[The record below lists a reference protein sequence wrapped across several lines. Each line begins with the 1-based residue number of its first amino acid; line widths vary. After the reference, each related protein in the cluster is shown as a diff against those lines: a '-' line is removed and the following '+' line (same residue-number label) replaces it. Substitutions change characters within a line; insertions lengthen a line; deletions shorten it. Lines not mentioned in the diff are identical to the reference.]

1 MCICSACQAVL
12 AAAAVPGAELGIVFV
27 FCCYCCVV
35 LLLLLLLL
43 LRHLRRLGV
52 SLPTILRVFPS
63 GPGFENLRGLQPR
76 IREILQPEER
86 RAPQDAENRGFRGK
100 RTRTPWTFRTVTVHS
115 AVVVFARGV
124 PAEPVAMWDRF
135 FRFLILLLPLE
146 RRIDPPW
153 SQS

>member
-1 MCICSACQAVL
+1 M
-12 AAAAVPGAELGIVFV
+12 
-27 FCCYCCVV
+27 
-35 LLLLLLLL
+35 
-43 LRHLRRLGV
+43 
-52 SLPTILRVFPS
+52 
-63 GPGFENLRGLQPR
+63 QPR

-86 RAPQDAENRGFRGK
+86 RAPQDSEYRGFRG
-100 RTRTPWTFRTVTVHS
+100 TRTLARWTFRTSAIHS